1 MSSVFWLLSVLSAG
15 YFLIYA
21 ASIGVNNLFLL
32 VYPVL
37 ALLFALMGIL
47 SRKLERGRMHLPPA
61 VFTGGVLAAALIL
74 GLFGFVLFRI
84 VRDEKKEPEKGA
96 DFCIVLGAR
105 VNGRE
110 VSFNLAR
117 RLDAAISY
125 LEENPETAVIVSGGQ
140 GLGEEIPEAEAMEA
154 YLLKKGI
161 GKERILTEDRSM
173 STQENLLFCRE
184 MIPEGSSVVLATSGF
199 HLHRAMRIARKMG
212 YDRLTGL
219 GAQVKPVTVPLN
231 YMREVCAV
239 VYYRLRGRI

>member
-1 MSSVFWLLSVLSAG
+1 M
-15 YFLIYA
+15 
-21 ASIGVNNLFLL
+21 
-32 VYPVL
+32 
-37 ALLFALMGIL
+37 
-47 SRKLERGRMHLPPA
+47 
-61 VFTGGVLAAALIL
+61 
-74 GLFGFVLFRI
+74 
-84 VRDEKKEPEKGA
+84 
-96 DFCIVLGAR
+96 
-105 VNGRE
+105 NGRE

-154 YLLKKGI
+154 YLLEKGI
-161 GKERILTEDRSM
+161 GKERILTEERSM

>member
-21 ASIGVNNLFLL
+21 ASIGVNNLFLF

-47 SRKLERGRMHLPPA
+47 SRKFERGRWHLPPA

-96 DFCIVLGAR
+96 DYCIVLGAR

-125 LEENPETAVIVSGGQ
+125 LEENPETAVIVSG
-140 GLGEEIPEAEAMEA
+140 
-154 YLLKKGI
+154 I
-161 GKERILTEDRSM
+161 GKVNAAASA
-173 STQENLLFCRE
+173 Q
-184 MIPEGSSVVLATSGF
+184 LA
-199 HLHRAMRIARKMG
+199 IA
-212 YDRLTGL
+212 TL
-219 GAQVKPVTVPLN
+219 GAEKVLN
-231 YMREVCAV
+231 VGVAGGLDQK
-239 VYYRLRGRI
+239 LRRAGPGRGDPRGGSHGGLSP